1 MRNTGKIAYLF
12 TLNFALSISCQA
24 SPQQAKSSEQSLDL
38 TVGVENWAGVSRTML
53 TSAEKA
59 AGNVFRRVGIEVTW
73 REISAASPPTAGAGA
88 TLLLRIS
95 RSKDFGYPEP
105 SLGFNWPRGP
115 NDVRAVVFIDR
126 VELLARRSNARL
138 DAGAVLGCAMA
149 HELGHLL
156 LGSEH
161 SSEGIMRPAWNSKD
175 VRSAAREELRFT
187 ARQRKALRE
196 ELYRQTSHAR
206 SAQFR

>member
-1 MRNTGKIAYLF
+1 M
-12 TLNFALSISCQA
+12 
-24 SPQQAKSSEQSLDL
+24 
-38 TVGVENWAGVSRTML
+38 
-53 TSAEKA
+53 
-59 AGNVFRRVGIEVTW
+59 FRRAGIEVTW
-73 REISAASPPTAGAGA
+73 REVSAATPPTAGAET

-105 SLGFNWPRGP
+105 SLGFRWQRGP

-126 VELLARRSNARL
+126 VEQLARRSNARL
-138 DAGAVLGCAMA
+138 EDGAVLGCAMA

-161 SSEGIMRPAWNSKD
+161 PREGIMRPEWNSQD
-175 VRSAAREELRFT
+175 VRLAARVELRFT

-196 ELYRQTSHAR
+196 ELYRQAHAR
-206 SAQFR
+206 ALRD

>member
-1 MRNTGKIAYLF
+1 LF

-88 TLLLRIS
+88 TLLLQLVDARTSAIRS
-95 RSKDFGYPEP
+95 RRWDSTGREGQMTFEP
-105 SLGFNWPRGP
+105 LYSLT
-115 NDVRAVVFIDR
+115 V
-126 VELLARRSNARL
+126 
-138 DAGAVLGCAMA
+138 
-149 HELGHLL
+149 
-156 LGSEH
+156 
-161 SSEGIMRPAWNSKD
+161 
-175 VRSAAREELRFT
+175 
-187 ARQRKALRE
+187 
-196 ELYRQTSHAR
+196 
-206 SAQFR
+206 